1 MTQDEAEI
9 HDKRWFI
16 LGVLCLSLLLIVLDN
31 SIVNVALP
39 TLQRELTAST
49 SQLQWV
55 VDAYTLVFAGL
66 LLTAGSLG
74 DKFGRKG
81 ALQFGLTVMGLGAL
95 ASSFATS
102 ADQLVLT
109 RAFMGVGAA
118 FIMPATLS
126 ILTNAFIN
134 PRERARAIAV
144 WAGFAGAGAALGP
157 LTGGLLLEH
166 FYWGA
171 IFLVNVPVIVT
182 ALVAGAFVL
191 PTSRDEHA
199 PRLDVPGALL
209 SIAGLVTLV
218 WAIIEAG
225 AEGFTDSAVL
235 QGFFVAA
242 VFLTAFMIREWRT
255 DHPMLDVNFF
265 RRPRFSGA
273 SAAVALTFFAMF
285 GALFLL
291 TQYLQ
296 LVLGYDPLQTGVRL
310 LPMAITMMIVA
321 PNSARLVE
329 RFGTKVVVGTGLL
342 ITSTGLLLCT
352 SLTPDSG
359 YAPVALRL
367 VWFAVGMGL
376 TMAPATE
383 SIMGSLPRAKA
394 GVGSAVNDTTRQ
406 VGGALG
412 VAVLGSILASKYAAG
427 VEAFF
432 AGSNAPPRMV
442 TAASNRLAAALNIE
456 GGPPG
461 LANAAKAAFVDG
473 MSAGLLLAS
482 FVAAVG
488 AVIVFAFLPAR
499 APDHVPEVR
508 VAEPVAEPGAAEAYS
523 TR

>member
-1 MTQDEAEI
+1 VDDAAI
-9 HDKRWFI
+9 HDRRWFI

-39 TLQRELTAST
+39 TLQRELNAST
-49 SQLQWV
+49 SELQWV

-66 LLTAGSLG
+66 LLTAGSIG

-95 ASSFATS
+95 ASSFAGS
-102 ADQLVLT
+102 ANQLVFT
-109 RAFMGVGAA
+109 RAFMGIGAA
-118 FIMPATLS
+118 FIMPSTLS
-126 ILTNAFIN
+126 ILTNSFTN

-144 WAGFAGAGAALGP
+144 WAAFAGAGAALGP
-157 LTGGLLLEH
+157 LTGGLLLKH
-166 FYWGA
+166 FYWGS

-182 ALVAGAFVL
+182 ALITGAFIL
-191 PTSRDEHA
+191 PTSRDVNA

-225 AEGFTDSAVL
+225 SQGFTDAAVL
-235 QGFFVAA
+235 EAFFIAA
-242 VFLTAFMIREWRT
+242 VLLAAFMVREWRT

-265 RRPRFSGA
+265 RNPRFSAA
-273 SAAVALTFFAMF
+273 SAAVTLTFFAMF

-296 LVLGYDPLQTGVRL
+296 FVLNYDPLETGIRL

-352 SLTPDSG
+352 NLTADSAYG
-359 YAPVALRL
+359 PVAGCL
-367 VWFAVGMGL
+367 VWFAIGMGL

-406 VGGALG
+406 IGGALG
-412 VAVLGSILASKYAAG
+412 VAVLGSILAAKYSSG

-432 AGSNAPPRMV
+432 AGSHAPASV
-442 TAASNRLAAALNIE
+442 VSAASDQLAVALSL
-456 GGPPG
+456 GGSTSG
-461 LANAAKAAFVDG
+461 LADAAKSSFVEG
-473 MSAGLLLAS
+473 MHAGLVVGAL
-482 FVAAVG
+482 VAAVG

-499 APDHVPEVR
+499 APDDVTEVAP
-508 VAEPVAEPGAAEAYS
+508 VLPEPVAETGAAEAL
-523 TR
+523 TT